1 MRFSFCGFYEYL
13 QKYNKFGAMNNPKT
27 SEAGSLKDLQAL
39 QQQVKELKM
48 EVSRLQGDN
57 CDLENS
63 LLTAVEHGDLV
74 ESELL
79 DVNKRLKS
87 EIIERKMAQATLQSI
102 LEIVYRDKSDLE
114 IMLSTA
120 TEHGDAI
127 EYEQYNRAVETMR
140 QSEEQFRTLA
150 ESTSMAMLVSNL
162 ENGAIAYA
170 NTSAGA
176 MLQRESQEL
185 INQLIPDL
193 YFLESEW
200 HDLQQHFLENQ
211 RVRDYEIRL
220 RRDNKEP
227 LWVLAS
233 LHLLWL
239 KGEQVLLST
248 FYDITLLKKTEIAL
262 RESEAKL
269 REQANLLEQRV
280 EERTH
285 ALKLAKE
292 AAESAS
298 RSKATFL
305 ANMSHELRTPLNAIL
320 GFAQLMLY
328 DQELNEQNQNDLQTI
343 CNSGNHLLTM
353 INDIL
358 EMSKLEAGG
367 ILLREQECDLND
379 IVDTARDM
387 LFLKAQEKKLDFEV
401 IIHPHTP
408 RLIYTDEGK
417 LRQILINLI
426 GNAIKFTE
434 LGHIYLRVFVQN
446 NLHSADNVIAHQFSQ
461 QVSVGDRYLYFEVE
475 DTGAGI
481 ANSEM
486 TILFQPFVQT
496 DSGRRSQEGTG
507 LGLSICYNYVQLMG
521 GHMSVTSK
529 VGEGSTFSFYIPLK
543 PLESAE
549 TEPPRSTNRIVGIQ
563 SKPTNYRI
571 LIAEDIRLNR
581 QLLIRLL
588 TPLGFEVREVNNGQ
602 EAISVWQSWSPHL
615 IWMDARMPI
624 LNGHEAASAIRAI
637 EAEKNIS
644 ESERVRIIAL
654 TASLVSSQEE
664 DLSIYGFDGFV
675 TKPFTE
681 DLVFEEMARHLNLQY
696 VYL

>member
-1 MRFSFCGFYEYL
+1 
-13 QKYNKFGAMNNPKT
+13 MNNPKT
-27 SEAGSLKDLQAL
+27 SEAVSLKDWQAL
-39 QQQVKELKM
+39 QLQVKELKK
-48 EVSRLQGDN
+48 EVSQLQADN
-57 CDLENS
+57 SDLENS

-102 LEIVYRDKSDLE
+102 LEIVYRDKNDLE

-150 ESTSMAMLVSNL
+150 ESTSMAMLVSHL
-162 ENGAIAYA
+162 DSGAIAYA
-170 NTSAGA
+170 NTSAGT

-220 RRDNKEP
+220 RRNNKEP

-262 RESEAKL
+262 RESETKL

-280 EERTH
+280 EERTR

-328 DQELNEQNQNDLQTI
+328 DQDLNEQNQSDLQII

-367 ILLREQECDLND
+367 IFLREQECDLTD
-379 IVDTARDM
+379 IIDTAKDM
-387 LFLKAQEKKLDFEV
+387 LHLKALEKKLDFEV

-417 LRQILINLI
+417 LRQILINLV
-426 GNAIKFTE
+426 GNAIKFTD
-434 LGHIYLRVFVQN
+434 LGHVYVRVFVQN
-446 NLHSADNVIAHQFSQ
+446 NLHI
-461 QVSVGDRYLYFEVE
+461 YFEVE
-475 DTGAGI
+475 DTGSGI
-481 ANSEM
+481 SDSEM
-486 TILFQPFVQT
+486 ATLFQPFVQT

-507 LGLSICYNYVQLMG
+507 LGLSISYNYVHLMG
-521 GHMSVTSK
+521 GEMSVTST
-529 VGEGSTFSFYIPLK
+529 VGKGSTFSFYIPLK
-543 PLESAE
+543 PLESNKSE
-549 TEPPRSTNRIVGIQ
+549 SIRSSNRVVGLQ
-563 SKPTNYRI
+563 SNQTNYRI

-581 QLLIRLL
+581 QLLTRILS
-588 TPLGFEVREVNNGQ
+588 PLGFEVREVNNGI
-602 EAISVWQSWSPHL
+602 EAIAVWQSWSPHL
-615 IWMDARMPI
+615 IWMDARMPM
-624 LNGHEAASAIRAI
+624 LNGSEAASAIRAI
-637 EAEKNIS
+637 EAERNIPYA
-644 ESERVRIIAL
+644 ERVKMIAL
-654 TASLVSSQEE
+654 TASLVNSEEE
-664 DLSIYGFDGFV
+664 DLSTYGFDGFV

-696 VYL
+696 IYLYDS

>member
-1 MRFSFCGFYEYL
+1 
-13 QKYNKFGAMNNPKT
+13 MNNPKT
-27 SEAGSLKDLQAL
+27 SEAVSLKDWQAL
-39 QQQVKELKM
+39 QLQVKELKK

-57 CDLENS
+57 SDLENS

-102 LEIVYRDKSDLE
+102 LEIVYRDKNDLE

-150 ESTSMAMLVSNL
+150 ESTSMAMLVSHL
-162 ENGAIAYA
+162 DSGAIAYA
-170 NTSAGA
+170 NTSAGT

-220 RRDNKEP
+220 RRNNKEP
-227 LWVLAS
+227 VWVLAS

-262 RESEAKL
+262 RESETKL

-328 DQELNEQNQNDLQTI
+328 DQDLNEQNQSDLQII
-343 CNSGNHLLTM
+343 CNSGHHLLTM

-367 ILLREQECDLND
+367 IFLKEQECDLTD
-379 IVDTARDM
+379 IIDTAKDM
-387 LFLKAQEKKLDFEV
+387 LHLKALEKKLDFEV

-417 LRQILINLI
+417 LRQILINLV
-426 GNAIKFTE
+426 GNAIKFTD
-434 LGHIYLRVFVQN
+434 LGHVYVRVFVQN
-446 NLHSADNVIAHQFSQ
+446 NLH
-461 QVSVGDRYLYFEVE
+461 LYFEVE
-475 DTGAGI
+475 DTGSGI
-481 ANSEM
+481 SDSEM
-486 TILFQPFVQT
+486 ATLFQPFVQT

-507 LGLSICYNYVQLMG
+507 LGLSISYNYVHLMG
-521 GHMSVTSK
+521 GQMSVTSK
-529 VGEGSTFSFYIPLK
+529 VGKGSTFSFYIPLK
-543 PLESAE
+543 PLESTNSE
-549 TEPPRSTNRIVGIQ
+549 SIRSSNRVVGLQ
-563 SKPTNYRI
+563 SNQTNYRI
-571 LIAEDIRLNR
+571 LIAEDTRLNR
-581 QLLIRLL
+581 QLLTRIL
-588 TPLGFEVREVNNGQ
+588 TPLGFEVREVNNGI
-602 EAISVWQSWSPHL
+602 EAIAVWQSWSPHL
-615 IWMDARMPI
+615 IWMDARMPM
-624 LNGHEAASAIRAI
+624 LNGSEAASAIRAI
-637 EAEKNIS
+637 EAERNIPDA
-644 ESERVRIIAL
+644 ERVKMIAL
-654 TASLVSSQEE
+654 TASLVNSQEE
-664 DLSIYGFDGFV
+664 DLSTYGFDGFV
-675 TKPFTE
+675 SKPFTE

-696 VYL
+696 VYLYDG

>member
-1 MRFSFCGFYEYL
+1 
-13 QKYNKFGAMNNPKT
+13 MNNPKT
-27 SEAGSLKDLQAL
+27 SEAVSLKDWQAL
-39 QQQVKELKM
+39 QLQVKELKK

-57 CDLENS
+57 SDLENS

-102 LEIVYRDKSDLE
+102 LEIVYRDKNDLE

-150 ESTSMAMLVSNL
+150 ESTSMAMLVSHL
-162 ENGAIAYA
+162 DSGAIAYA
-170 NTSAGA
+170 NTSAGT

-220 RRDNKEP
+220 RRNNKEP
-227 LWVLAS
+227 VWVLAS

-262 RESEAKL
+262 RESETKL

-328 DQELNEQNQNDLQTI
+328 DQDLNEQNQSDLQII
-343 CNSGNHLLTM
+343 CNSGHHLLTM

-367 ILLREQECDLND
+367 IFLREQECDLTD
-379 IVDTARDM
+379 IIDTAKDM
-387 LFLKAQEKKLDFEV
+387 LHLKALEKKLDFEV

-417 LRQILINLI
+417 LRQILINLV
-426 GNAIKFTE
+426 GNAIKFTD
-434 LGHIYLRVFVQN
+434 LGHVYVRVFVQN
-446 NLHSADNVIAHQFSQ
+446 NLH
-461 QVSVGDRYLYFEVE
+461 LYFEVE
-475 DTGAGI
+475 DTGSGI
-481 ANSEM
+481 SDSEM
-486 TILFQPFVQT
+486 ATLFQPFVQT

-507 LGLSICYNYVQLMG
+507 LGLSISYNYVHLMG
-521 GHMSVTSK
+521 GQMSVTSK
-529 VGEGSTFSFYIPLK
+529 VGKGSTFSFYIPLK
-543 PLESAE
+543 PLESNNSE
-549 TEPPRSTNRIVGIQ
+549 SIRSSNRVVGLQ
-563 SKPTNYRI
+563 SNQTNYRI
-571 LIAEDIRLNR
+571 LIAEDTRLNR
-581 QLLIRLL
+581 QLLTRIL
-588 TPLGFEVREVNNGQ
+588 TPLGFEVREVNNGI
-602 EAISVWQSWSPHL
+602 EAIAVWQSWSPHL
-615 IWMDARMPI
+615 IWMDARMPM
-624 LNGHEAASAIRAI
+624 LNGSEAASAIRAI
-637 EAEKNIS
+637 EAERNIPDA
-644 ESERVRIIAL
+644 ERVKMIAL
-654 TASLVSSQEE
+654 TASLVNSEEE
-664 DLSIYGFDGFV
+664 DLSTYGFDGFV

-696 VYL
+696 VYLYDG

>member
-1 MRFSFCGFYEYL
+1 
-13 QKYNKFGAMNNPKT
+13 MNNPKT
-27 SEAGSLKDLQAL
+27 SEAVSLKDWQAL
-39 QQQVKELKM
+39 QLQVKELKK

-57 CDLENS
+57 SDLENS

-102 LEIVYRDKSDLE
+102 LEIVYRDKNDLE

-150 ESTSMAMLVSNL
+150 ESTSMAMLVSHL
-162 ENGAIAYA
+162 DSGAIAYA
-170 NTSAGA
+170 NTSAGT

-220 RRDNKEP
+220 RRNNKEP
-227 LWVLAS
+227 VWVLAS

-262 RESEAKL
+262 RESETKL

-328 DQELNEQNQNDLQTI
+328 DQDLNEQNQSDLQII
-343 CNSGNHLLTM
+343 CNSGHHLLTM

-367 ILLREQECDLND
+367 IFLREQECDLTD
-379 IVDTARDM
+379 IIDTAKDM
-387 LFLKAQEKKLDFEV
+387 LHLKALEKKLDFEV

-417 LRQILINLI
+417 LRQILINLV
-426 GNAIKFTE
+426 GNAIKFTD
-434 LGHIYLRVFVQN
+434 LGHVYVRVFVQN
-446 NLHSADNVIAHQFSQ
+446 NLH
-461 QVSVGDRYLYFEVE
+461 LYFEVE
-475 DTGAGI
+475 DTGSGI
-481 ANSEM
+481 SDSEM
-486 TILFQPFVQT
+486 ATLFQPFVQT

-507 LGLSICYNYVQLMG
+507 LGLSISYNYVHLMG
-521 GHMSVTSK
+521 GQMSVSSK
-529 VGEGSTFSFYIPLK
+529 VGKGSTFSFYIPLK
-543 PLESAE
+543 PLESNNSE
-549 TEPPRSTNRIVGIQ
+549 SIRSSTRVVGLQ
-563 SKPTNYRI
+563 SNQTDYRI
-571 LIAEDIRLNR
+571 LIAEDTRLNR
-581 QLLIRLL
+581 QLLTRIL
-588 TPLGFEVREVNNGQ
+588 TPLGFEVREVNNGI
-602 EAISVWQSWSPHL
+602 EAIAVWQSWSPHL
-615 IWMDARMPI
+615 IWMDARMPM
-624 LNGHEAASAIRAI
+624 LNGSEAASAIRAI
-637 EAEKNIS
+637 EAERNIPDT
-644 ESERVRIIAL
+644 ERVKMIAL
-654 TASLVSSQEE
+654 TASLVNSEEE
-664 DLSIYGFDGFV
+664 DLSTYGFDGFV

-696 VYL
+696 VYLYDG

>member
-1 MRFSFCGFYEYL
+1 
-13 QKYNKFGAMNNPKT
+13 MNNSKN
-27 SEAGSLKDLQAL
+27 SEAISLKDLQDL
-39 QQQVKELKM
+39 QQQVKELRK

-57 CDLENS
+57 SDLENS
-63 LLTAVEHGDLV
+63 LLTAIEHGDLV

-87 EIIERKMAQATLQSI
+87 EIVERKMAQATLQSI

-127 EYEQYNRAVETMR
+127 EYEQFNRAVETMR
-140 QSEEQFRTLA
+140 KSEEQFRTIA
-150 ESTSMAMLVSNL
+150 ESTSMAMLVSHL
-162 ENGAIAYA
+162 ESGAIAYA
-170 NTSAGA
+170 NTSAGT
-176 MLQRESQEL
+176 MLQRESPEL

-220 RRDNKEP
+220 RRNNEEP

-262 RESEAKL
+262 RESETKL

-280 EERTH
+280 EERTR

-328 DQELNEQNQNDLQTI
+328 DQDLNEQNQSDLQTI

-367 ILLREQECDLND
+367 VLLREQECDLNG
-379 IVDTARDM
+379 IVDTAKDM

-408 RLIYTDEGK
+408 RLVYTDGGK
-417 LRQILINLI
+417 LRQILINLV
-426 GNAIKFTE
+426 GNAIKFTAT
-434 LGHIYLRVFVQN
+434 GHVYVNVFVQN
-446 NLHSADNVIAHQFSQ
+446 NLH
-461 QVSVGDRYLYFEVE
+461 LYFEVE

-481 ANSEM
+481 CDSEM
-486 TILFQPFVQT
+486 VTLFQPFVQT

-507 LGLSICYNYVQLMG
+507 LGLSISYNYVQLMG
-521 GHMSVTSK
+521 GQMSVTSK

-543 PLESAE
+543 PLELANP
-549 TEPPRSTNRIVGIQ
+549 EPIRSSNRVVGIQ
-563 SKPTNYRI
+563 SKSTNYRI
-571 LIAEDIRLNR
+571 LIAEDTRLNR
-581 QLLIRLL
+581 QLLIRIL
-588 TPLGFEVREVNNGQ
+588 TPLGFEVREVNNGE
-602 EAISVWQSWSPHL
+602 EAIAVWQSWSPHL

-624 LNGHEAASAIRAI
+624 LNGNEATSATRAS
-637 EAEKNIS
+637 EAEHNIP

-654 TASLVSSQEE
+654 TASLSKEE
-664 DLSIYGFDGFV
+664 DLSSYGFDGFV

-681 DLVFEEMARHLNLQY
+681 DLIFEEMAKHLNLQY
-696 VYL
+696 VYLAM

>member
-1 MRFSFCGFYEYL
+1 
-13 QKYNKFGAMNNPKT
+13 MNNPKT
-27 SEAGSLKDLQAL
+27 SEAVSLKDWQAL
-39 QQQVKELKM
+39 QLQVKELKK

-57 CDLENS
+57 SDLENS

-102 LEIVYRDKSDLE
+102 LEIVYRDKNDLE

-150 ESTSMAMLVSNL
+150 ESTSMAMLVSHL
-162 ENGAIAYA
+162 DSGAIAYA
-170 NTSAGA
+170 NTSAGT

-220 RRDNKEP
+220 RRNNKEP

-262 RESEAKL
+262 RESETKL

-328 DQELNEQNQNDLQTI
+328 DQDLNEQNQSDLQII
-343 CNSGNHLLTM
+343 CNSGHHLLTM

-367 ILLREQECDLND
+367 IFLKEQECDLTD
-379 IVDTARDM
+379 IIDTAKDM
-387 LFLKAQEKKLDFEV
+387 LHLKALEKKLDFEV

-417 LRQILINLI
+417 LRQILINLV
-426 GNAIKFTE
+426 GNAIKFTD
-434 LGHIYLRVFVQN
+434 LGHVYVRVFVQN
-446 NLHSADNVIAHQFSQ
+446 NLH
-461 QVSVGDRYLYFEVE
+461 LYFEVE
-475 DTGAGI
+475 DTGSGI
-481 ANSEM
+481 SDSEM
-486 TILFQPFVQT
+486 ATLFQPFVQT

-507 LGLSICYNYVQLMG
+507 LGLSISYNYVHLMG
-521 GHMSVTSK
+521 GQMSVTSK
-529 VGEGSTFSFYIPLK
+529 VGKGSTFSFYIPLK
-543 PLESAE
+543 PLESTNSE
-549 TEPPRSTNRIVGIQ
+549 SIRSSNRVVGLQ
-563 SKPTNYRI
+563 SNQTNYRI
-571 LIAEDIRLNR
+571 LIAEDTRLNR
-581 QLLIRLL
+581 QLLTRIL
-588 TPLGFEVREVNNGQ
+588 TPLGFEVREVHNGI
-602 EAISVWQSWSPHL
+602 EAIAVWQSWSPHL
-615 IWMDARMPI
+615 IWMDARMPM
-624 LNGHEAASAIRAI
+624 LNGSEAASAIRAI
-637 EAEKNIS
+637 EAERNIPDA
-644 ESERVRIIAL
+644 ERVKMIAL
-654 TASLVSSQEE
+654 TASLVNSQEE
-664 DLSIYGFDGFV
+664 DLSTYGFDGFV
-675 TKPFTE
+675 SKPFTE

-696 VYL
+696 VYLYDG

>member
-1 MRFSFCGFYEYL
+1 
-13 QKYNKFGAMNNPKT
+13 MNNPKN
-27 SEAGSLKDLQAL
+27 SETGSLKDGQNL
-39 QQQVKELKM
+39 QQQVKELKK

-57 CDLENS
+57 SDLENS
-63 LLTAVEHGDLV
+63 LLTAIEHGDLV

-79 DVNKRLKS
+79 DVNKRLKG

-140 QSEEQFRTLA
+140 KSEEQFRTIA
-150 ESTSMAMLVSNL
+150 ESTSMAMLVSHL
-162 ENGAIAYA
+162 ESGAIAYA
-170 NTSAGA
+170 NGSAGT
-176 MLQRESQEL
+176 MLQQESQEL

-280 EERTH
+280 EARTR
-285 ALKLAKE
+285 ALNLAKE

-328 DQELNEQNQNDLQTI
+328 DQDLNEQNQSDLQTI

-367 ILLREQECDLND
+367 VLLREQECDLNG
-379 IVDTARDM
+379 IVDTAKDM
-387 LFLKAQEKKLDFEV
+387 LFLKAQEKKLDFEM

-408 RLIYTDEGK
+408 RLIYADAGK
-417 LRQILINLI
+417 LRQILINLV
-426 GNAIKFTE
+426 GNAIKFTAT
-434 LGHIYLRVFVQN
+434 GHVYVNVFIQN
-446 NLHSADNVIAHQFSQ
+446 NLH
-461 QVSVGDRYLYFEVE
+461 LYFEVE

-481 ANSEM
+481 CDSEM
-486 TILFQPFVQT
+486 VTLFQPFVQT

-507 LGLSICYNYVQLMG
+507 LGLSISYNYVQLMG
-521 GHMSVTSK
+521 GQMSVTSK

-543 PLESAE
+543 PLDLLNP
-549 TEPPRSTNRIVGIQ
+549 EPIRSPNRIVGLQ
-563 SKPTNYRI
+563 SKSTNFRI
-571 LIAEDIRLNR
+571 LIAEDTRLNR
-581 QLLIRLL
+581 QLLTRIL

-602 EAISVWQSWSPHL
+602 EAIAVWQSWSPHL

-624 LNGHEAASAIRAI
+624 LDGNEATSAIRAI
-637 EAEKNIS
+637 ETEHNIP
-644 ESERVRIIAL
+644 ESERVKIIAL
-654 TASLVSSQEE
+654 TASLVNSPEE

-681 DLVFEEMARHLNLQY
+681 DLIFEEMAKHLNLQY
-696 VYL
+696 VY